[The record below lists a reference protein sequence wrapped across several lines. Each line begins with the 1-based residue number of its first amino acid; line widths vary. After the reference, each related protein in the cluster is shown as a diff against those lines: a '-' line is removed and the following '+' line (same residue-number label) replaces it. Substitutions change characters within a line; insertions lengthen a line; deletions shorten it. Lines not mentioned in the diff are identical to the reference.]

1 MKRKIN
7 LDNIKRNLFK
17 KYEFKRTFL
26 KTCASNLYINNS
38 IRWFLLT
45 KLNNI
50 PRNSSITRIRN
61 RCVLTGRSRAIIRK
75 FKISRLMFK
84 ELAGNGKLSGVQ
96 KSIW

>member
-1 MKRKIN
+1 MKRKIG
-7 LDNIKRNLFK
+7 LDNIKRNLFRK
-17 KYEFKRTFL
+17 FEYERSFL
-26 KTCASNLYINNS
+26 KTCASNLYIENT
-38 IRWFLLT
+38 IRWSLFI

-50 PRNSSITRIRN
+50 PRNSSRTRIRN

>member
-1 MKRKIN
+1 MKGKIHI
-7 LDNIKRNLFK
+7 DNTKRNLFK
-17 KYEFKRTFL
+17 KYECNRYYL
-26 KTCASNLYINNS
+26 KTCASNLYIDNS
-38 IRWFLLT
+38 IRWFLLI

-61 RCVLTGRSRAIIRK
+61 RCVLTGRSRGIIRK

-96 KSIW
+96 KLVW